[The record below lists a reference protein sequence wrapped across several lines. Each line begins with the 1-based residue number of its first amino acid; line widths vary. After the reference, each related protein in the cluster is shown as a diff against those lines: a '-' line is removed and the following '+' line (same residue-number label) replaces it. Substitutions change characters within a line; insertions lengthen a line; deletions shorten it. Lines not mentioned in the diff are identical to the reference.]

1 MPLVRDENALTA
13 NSDLLFPVVCRWGPK
28 CELKVSLTAWWAAE
42 GAFVHVNSVAAA
54 LADGVGKVPVH
65 RNDVGYRSPK
75 LLDHPATFDLPHDVY
90 DQLR

>member
-1 MPLVRDENALTA
+1 
-13 NSDLLFPVVCRWGPK
+13 
-28 CELKVSLTAWWAAE
+28 VSLTAWWAAE